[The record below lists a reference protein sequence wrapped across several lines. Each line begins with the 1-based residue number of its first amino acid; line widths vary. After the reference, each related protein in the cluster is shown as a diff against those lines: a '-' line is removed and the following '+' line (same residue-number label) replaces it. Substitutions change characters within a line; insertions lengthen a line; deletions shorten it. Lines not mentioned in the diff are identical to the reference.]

1 VYKTTVNVEG
11 MMCEMCESHVNEAV
25 VKAFPGVKAKSSHRL
40 GRTEIWSEAP
50 LPPKAVEAAISA
62 TGYSA
67 SGAVCAEAEKPCI
80 LRRIRS
86 LFS

>member
-1 VYKTTVNVEG
+1 MYKTTVNVEG

-25 VKAFPGVKAKSSHRL
+25 AKAFPGAKAKSSHRH
-40 GRTEIWSEAP
+40 GRTEIWSSEP

-62 TGYSA
+62 TGYTA
-67 SGAVCAEAEKPCI
+67 SGAVCSEAEKPCI
-80 LRRIRS
+80 LKRIRA